1 MFNNNNNNNRKE
13 ITPRNHENTDL
24 KREVRAENNKLTC
37 KKLSAF
43 EAFGGIP
50 ETQNRDKS
58 TCDIVVPCLFLV
70 ICDFLIAITKTT
82 SFLCVYYITVCL
94 FAHKGSILIIIL
106 ILYYTLVYIY
116 E

>member
-1 MFNNNNNNNRKE
+1 MQTPRHVHVDLAGLCHGSTVVRNVINDNRKE
-13 ITPRNHENTDL
+13 ITSRNHENTDL

-50 ETQNRDKS
+50 ELQNRDKS

-82 SFLCVYYITVCL
+82 SFYTCIT
-94 FAHKGSILIIIL
+94 
-106 ILYYTLVYIY
+106 
-116 E
+116 